1 MPATL
6 EQIAIS
12 ASLAAHNTCGLAELR
27 AMVERIAADV
37 AEIKKTLE
45 PKQ

>member
-6 EQIAIS
+6 EQIAVS

-37 AEIKKTLE
+37 AEVKKTLE
-45 PKQ
+45 SK